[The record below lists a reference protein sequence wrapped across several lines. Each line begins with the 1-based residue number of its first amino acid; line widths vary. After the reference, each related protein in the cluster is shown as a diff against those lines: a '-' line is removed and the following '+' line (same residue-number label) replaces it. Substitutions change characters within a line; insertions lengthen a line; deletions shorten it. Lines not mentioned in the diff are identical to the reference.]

1 MREVQILRYP
11 GPQVVHRVRK
21 SGGVGNPLDVLEMSL
36 QSAHQPTNHNKQQH
50 KTRKRKTT
58 AKRRK
63 GLLVLD
69 EFIDSSSAVELP
81 LQFGQSPAVTLIEF
95 VDEISAPQHTKR
107 NQNPPPVPAPETPK
121 PWRPIIQKHELERAT
136 SGSYQEKLMQG
147 EARGHYLK
155 ESIA

>member
-1 MREVQILRYP
+1 MREVQILRNP
-11 GPQVVHRVRK
+11 GPQVVHRVRQ

-36 QSAHQPTNHNKQQH
+36 QSAHRPTTISSSTKQ
-50 KTRKRKTT
+50 RKRKTT

-63 GLLVLD
+63 GLLVLN

-95 VDEISAPQHTKR
+95 VDEISAPQHTNR
-107 NQNPPPVPAPETPK
+107 NQNLPPVPAPETPK
-121 PWRPIIQKHELERAT
+121 PRGPIIQKHKLERAT

>member
-36 QSAHQPTNHNKQQH
+36 Q
-50 KTRKRKTT
+50 
-58 AKRRK
+58 
-63 GLLVLD
+63 LVLD

-81 LQFGQSPAVTLIEF
+81 LQFGQSPAVTHIEF

-121 PWRPIIQKHELERAT
+121 PWRPIIQKHKLERAT